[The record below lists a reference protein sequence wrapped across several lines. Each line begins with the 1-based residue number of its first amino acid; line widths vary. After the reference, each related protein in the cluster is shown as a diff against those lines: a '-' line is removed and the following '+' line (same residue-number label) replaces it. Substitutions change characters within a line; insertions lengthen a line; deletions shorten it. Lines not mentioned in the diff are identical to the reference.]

1 MAILVEVHLP
11 RATTAASC
19 LLLRIDQDQT
29 GRDCCSL
36 QPLVRCDE
44 REFVGIDPQVVPE
57 LQGRRQ
63 MHTI

>member
-1 MAILVEVHLP
+1 MAILIEVHLP

-19 LLLRIDQDQT
+19 LLLRIDHDQI